1 MVARL
6 VTKFAVNGV
15 LALALSMSWLPARAA
30 DATDIAVYK
39 DPQCGCCA
47 KWADHLR
54 RNGFQVTTRDVAAMN
69 KVKATHGVPAP
80 LASCHTAI
88 VDGYVVEGH
97 VPAAAIQR
105 LLRECPRIKGI
116 AVPGMPAGSPGME
129 GPRASR
135 YDILSFDAEGK
146 TGIYESR

>member
-1 MVARL
+1 MVTRL
-6 VTKFAVNGV
+6 VTKFAVNGI
-15 LALALSMSWLPARAA
+15 LALALSMPWLPVRAA
-30 DATDIAVYK
+30 AAVAIVVYK
-39 DPQCGCCA
+39 DPQCGCCV
-47 KWADHLR
+47 KWADHLS
-54 RNGFQVTTRDVAAMN
+54 RNGFQVTTRNMAAMN
-69 KVKATHGVPAP
+69 MVKAAQGVPVP

-105 LLRECPRIKGI
+105 LLRERPRIKGI

-135 YDILSFDAEGK
+135 YDILSFDAAGK
-146 TGIYESR
+146 TAVYESR